1 MDNQYCLVKKANIK
15 WRIYIDYKDLNK
27 AYPKESF
34 PLSRIYQLLDATSSH
49 KLLSFMDTFSGYNQI
64 RIPPE
69 DKQNTAFIIE
79 RSLYCYKMMSFD
91 LKNIG
96 AIYQHLV
103 NKVFKQQID
112 RNIKIYVDDMLVR
125 STEKDRYIIELEKAF
140 EELKKHQMKLNPNKY
155 AFGVT
160 SDKFLNFLINQRGI
174 EANSEKIHALLKMKC
189 STTIKKIQ
197 QLTGRVA
204 ALSRFISRSAERYL
218 PFFRILK
225 QIKNFN

>member
-96 AIYQHLV
+96 ATYQYLV
-103 NKVFKQQID
+103 NKIFKQ
-112 RNIKIYVDDMLVR
+112 
-125 STEKDRYIIELEKAF
+125 
-140 EELKKHQMKLNPNKY
+140 
-155 AFGVT
+155 
-160 SDKFLNFLINQRGI
+160 
-174 EANSEKIHALLKMKC
+174 
-189 STTIKKIQ
+189 
-197 QLTGRVA
+197 
-204 ALSRFISRSAERYL
+204 
-218 PFFRILK
+218 
-225 QIKNFN
+225 